1 MKIQV
6 YPRNVEIEVDV
17 ADIYAVEA
25 SMSALT
31 LIVHVPGLQIPA
43 INGFA
48 LTETYV
54 FKLDFIEMSDARW
67 IRPAKISSMQRWGDE
82 YVRVML
88 DGVRQSFDLFP
99 GERDLR
105 AVYKDFRAKLPL
117 GAPSFD
123 ELDVAA

>member
-6 YPRNVEIEVDV
+6 YPRNIEIEVDI
-17 ADIYAVEA
+17 ADIYAIEA
-25 SMSALT
+25 SMSAMT
-31 LIVHVPGLQIPA
+31 LIMHVPGLQIPA

-48 LTETYV
+48 LTETDV

-67 IRPAKISSMQRWGDE
+67 IRPSKISSMQRWGDDC
-82 YVRVML
+82 VRVGL
-88 DGVRQSFDLFP
+88 DGVRQAFDLFP
-99 GERDLR
+99 GDRTLR